1 MNLLQAAIL
10 GAVQGLTE
18 FIPISSSA
26 HLVILRWLF
35 GWGAED
41 PGFDVILDVALHL
54 GTLLALLAYFW
65 REWYDLVRDYL
76 RTTRIGRSLGLS
88 SAPPQAQGMLL
99 WPVIFACIPAG
110 LAGVVFE
117 DAAKGTFRE
126 QPVLLAAAL
135 IALGALLFLGD
146 RIGRKSRPMEAV
158 SARDW
163 IIVGLAQAVA
173 IVPGV
178 SRSGITITAGLFTG
192 LRRDAAARFSFLL
205 GAPIIFAAAVYE
217 IPKAFQ
223 YELTGSEIASFVLG
237 ALTSAVVG
245 YLCIGFLIGYLRRQS
260 TGVFVLYRILLGIAV
275 IASYALG
282 YLRV

>member
-1 MNLLQAAIL
+1 MDVLQAVVL

-26 HLVILRWLF
+26 HLVVLRWLF

-41 PGFDVILDVALHL
+41 AGFNTVLDVALHL
-54 GTLLALLAYFW
+54 GTLFALLAYFW
-65 REWYDLVRDYL
+65 REWYGMVKDYL
-76 RTTRIGRSLGLS
+76 RTTRIARPLGLNS
-88 SAPPQAQGMLL
+88 VRAQAQGVLL

-110 LAGVVFE
+110 LAGVIFE
-117 DAAKGTFRE
+117 DAAKSTFRE
-126 QPVLLAAAL
+126 QPILLAVAL
-135 IALGALLFLGD
+135 MGLGALLLLSD

-163 IIVGLAQAVA
+163 IIVGLAQALA

-205 GAPIIFAAAVYE
+205 GAPIIFGAAIYE
-217 IPKAFQ
+217 VPKVFQ
-223 YELTGSEIASFVLG
+223 YNLAGPEIASFVLG
-237 ALTSAVVG
+237 ILTSAIVG
-245 YLCIGFLIGYLRRQS
+245 YLCIGFLISYLKKRS
-260 TGVFVLYRILLGIAV
+260 TGVFVLYRMLLGIAV
-275 IASYALG
+275 IVSYAVG
-282 YLRV
+282 CLRV